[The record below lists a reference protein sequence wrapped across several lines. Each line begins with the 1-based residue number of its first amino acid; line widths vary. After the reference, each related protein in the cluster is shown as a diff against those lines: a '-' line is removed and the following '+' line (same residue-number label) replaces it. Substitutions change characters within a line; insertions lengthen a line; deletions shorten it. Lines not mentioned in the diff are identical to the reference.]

1 MKKFKYAYQVGGLW
15 GDVRTRIPR
24 IAKLGY
30 DAVEVAGVT
39 SYFHEGK
46 EFKKICDSEGIAV
59 SGVCTNCAELDMA
72 YPRKGVRDQ
81 GIDYMCRVVDFAAD
95 LGGNGVIINPTRL
108 TKWTPLAELE
118 QELAWGAESIQKVAD
133 YAAGAGIK
141 LFVEVWNRYDTYLLN
156 RAEQGRAFVKMV
168 NKPNVGV
175 MLDTFHLNIEEVD
188 MAQAIL
194 DCKGCLYH
202 LHVGDSNR
210 AAPGMGHMDF
220 RPIMKALAEIGYQ
233 GYVTMELV
241 PPGAD
246 PETYEELHDM
256 TSFFEEYP
264 AVSLKTLKAIE
275 AAL

>member
-39 SYFHEGK
+39 SYFHEGRNLRK
-46 EFKKICDSEGIAV
+46 SATARALQFPVYAPTALNWIWHIK
-59 SGVCTNCAELDMA
+59 
-72 YPRKGVRDQ
+72 KGVRDQ

-141 LFVEVWNRYDTYLLN
+141 AVCGSVE
-156 RAEQGRAFVKMV
+156 
-168 NKPNVGV
+168 
-175 MLDTFHLNIEEVD
+175 
-188 MAQAIL
+188 
-194 DCKGCLYH
+194 
-202 LHVGDSNR
+202 
-210 AAPGMGHMDF
+210 
-220 RPIMKALAEIGYQ
+220 PI
-233 GYVTMELV
+233 
-241 PPGAD
+241 
-246 PETYEELHDM
+246 
-256 TSFFEEYP
+256 
-264 AVSLKTLKAIE
+264 
-275 AAL
+275 

>member
-1 MKKFKYAYQVGGLW
+1 
-15 GDVRTRIPR
+15 
-24 IAKLGY
+24 
-30 DAVEVAGVT
+30 
-39 SYFHEGK
+39 
-46 EFKKICDSEGIAV
+46 
-59 SGVCTNCAELDMA
+59 
-72 YPRKGVRDQ
+72 
-81 GIDYMCRVVDFAAD
+81 
-95 LGGNGVIINPTRL
+95 
-108 TKWTPLAELE
+108 
-118 QELAWGAESIQKVAD
+118 
-133 YAAGAGIK
+133 
-141 LFVEVWNRYDTYLLN
+141 
-156 RAEQGRAFVKMV
+156 MV

-241 PPGAD
+241 
-246 PETYEELHDM
+246 LHDM

>member
-1 MKKFKYAYQVGGLW
+1 MGCGKHPKGGGL
-15 GDVRTRIPR
+15 
-24 IAKLGY
+24 
-30 DAVEVAGVT
+30 
-39 SYFHEGK
+39 
-46 EFKKICDSEGIAV
+46 
-59 SGVCTNCAELDMA
+59 
-72 YPRKGVRDQ
+72 
-81 GIDYMCRVVDFAAD
+81 CR
-95 LGGNGVIINPTRL
+95 R
-108 TKWTPLAELE
+108 
-118 QELAWGAESIQKVAD
+118 S
-133 YAAGAGIK
+133 GIK